1 MRWRAGL
8 WVYLWIQVVALV
20 LLGRELSVRARISD
34 WSDLLRGGR
43 SDVQLTDPGATQNGL
58 PLRGGKGQHWPVC
71 TELAVPDINPAGQL
85 RDYLHAFIAD

>member
-1 MRWRAGL
+1 MKTPSNLDGPCGGKPDY

-20 LLGRELSVRARISD
+20 LLGRELSVRARISA

-58 PLRGGKGQHWPVC
+58 PLRGGKGQH
-71 TELAVPDINPAGQL
+71 
-85 RDYLHAFIAD
+85 